1 MRRGYEKVCMAA
13 AVLAMSLS
21 LSACGMDSLVD
32 ALGTSG
38 KSQETAGET
47 QEASVESQGAAA
59 ESQEASG
66 ETQEEPEESQGAT
79 ADSQEVPERG
89 ENAPLHPLVQ
99 EQYLSDYDDSFR
111 QLAYTEYASVGIRC
125 ADEKYAPLE
134 AVLDRYNQDRKAEA
148 ERIHGELL
156 EAAKA
161 DSEMNEHFYRYENV
175 DSVDILRADEQ
186 VFSFVRENYDYMGG
200 AHGET
205 SFFCANLDA
214 ETGEELRLSDVIS
227 HEDAFW
233 KYVED
238 ELAKEYASQDLLL
251 PGWEEQVQRRAAD
264 SEGGGPFV
272 LSQSGI
278 RVIFVPY
285 ELGPYALGAVTVE
298 VPYQASEV
306 GFNEAYVPDEGQ
318 SVWKLDPYEELD
330 LDVDGDGREE
340 TIRYEEQTAG
350 DGLWTSYVLTIS
362 SGEKTVRTVSAQGE
376 CDYGIT
382 RGYVM
387 AKPAGGFV
395 FYAECR
401 SDNDWR
407 YLSAIDLTELWTGNE
422 EITPAIYYDAF
433 YDHVPVSAESFY
445 VSTRGYL
452 LSTVSIS
459 REHCVGQDGLPTP
472 LQEDYEFDSFA
483 PTVKR
488 DVPGIDPDSAQARTI
503 PSGSQVEAVS
513 TDEESYVIFRMTDS
527 GELVKVE
534 IDGAEWPHTIDGVDI
549 QEYFEGLIFAG

>member
-1 MRRGYEKVCMAA
+1 M
-13 AVLAMSLS
+13 
-21 LSACGMDSLVD
+21 
-32 ALGTSG
+32 
-38 KSQETAGET
+38 
-47 QEASVESQGAAA
+47 
-59 ESQEASG
+59 
-66 ETQEEPEESQGAT
+66 
-79 ADSQEVPERG
+79 
-89 ENAPLHPLVQ
+89 
-99 EQYLSDYDDSFR
+99 
-111 QLAYTEYASVGIRC
+111 
-125 ADEKYAPLE
+125 
-134 AVLDRYNQDRKAEA
+134 
-148 ERIHGELL
+148 
-156 EAAKA
+156 
-161 DSEMNEHFYRYENV
+161 
-175 DSVDILRADEQ
+175 
-186 VFSFVRENYDYMGG
+186 
-200 AHGET
+200 
-205 SFFCANLDA
+205 
-214 ETGEELRLSDVIS
+214 IS

-306 GFNEAYVPDEGQ
+306 GFNDVYVPDEGQ

-340 TIRYEEQTAG
+340 TIRYEEQTAE

-503 PSGSQVEAVS
+503 PAGSPVEAVS